1 MTEGLSTTAAYKARS
16 HAIPCLRIG
25 NGAPTIKELRVIGA
39 SQGEAMER
47 NRANEASEQLV
58 EATWETYKTLVHHTL
73 SLQQRNARFVRDMVD
88 DSIEELRRQAERNQ
102 TMTCELL
109 ELAESQREAF
119 REFVEASVLEAYTN
133 FLFAPFTPLSYY
145 RKEMRLAA
153 SESGGR
159 RSNGR
164 LPIDDYDRLTA
175 REISER
181 LEDLSEQEIRIIR
194 SYEQQHKNREILLR
208 QLDRRLV

>member
-1 MTEGLSTTAAYKARS
+1 MDW
-16 HAIPCLRIG
+16 
-25 NGAPTIKELRVIGA
+25 
-39 SQGEAMER
+39 

-58 EATWETYKTLVHHTL
+58 EATWETYKTLVNHTL
-73 SLQQRNARFVRDMVD
+73 SLQQRNARFVREMVD

-145 RKEMRLAA
+145 REEMRLAA
-153 SESGGR
+153 PESGGR

-164 LPIDDYDRLTA
+164 LPIDDYDRLTV
-175 REISER
+175 REVSER